1 MINVSREFK
10 EAMKTRTDFTETAT
24 ITFSDG
30 QTLSLTQHDFTLSG
44 NGITDGAG
52 SSSFPLGAVVE
63 KAIHMEL
70 MNADDHLS
78 SYSFQGAVIRLQLHF
93 ALESRTESIDY
104 GTYTV
109 VTPETYGS
117 TVQIEAVDELY
128 KADVAFST
136 RYSFPAR
143 LGDIVREAC
152 TTLGITLATPTF
164 PHDDFEVQQ
173 KPEDLTYREF
183 FAMAAMIAGGYA
195 RMNYAGQLEI
205 KAFDFSLFEQ
215 GDRLNGGIFDAN
227 SPYASGDTADGGR
240 FAPWDT
246 GYQADSGTFAG
257 MEGSHVFYNFSTLT
271 VETDDVVIT
280 GVQCEDADG
289 NVLLAGK
296 EGYVLSIENSLLAG
310 QEQAALD
317 IIGQAVIGA
326 RFRPFSGSHIAY
338 PLAEFGDP
346 GYLIDRKGNV
356 YQTILTDIDFSFFG
370 MTELSCAADSPLR
383 NSSTYASNLTKA
395 VVAARKNTQKQI
407 SAYDLEV
414 QRFASMA
421 ANSMGL
427 YETKEEQPDGSII
440 YYQHDK
446 PTIAE
451 SEIIW
456 KNTAEAFLVSNDGG
470 KTWRG
475 MDANGNVLATVLNVI
490 GINAEWIRTGIIKS
504 KEGNTYFDLS
514 SGDLVA
520 EYNGSQVKLRSKGS
534 SALLLI
540 KEDTEVGS
548 FFITTSGKSQI
559 NTNTIILG
567 AYNDPK
573 NKYFASLHDDGT
585 TSLEVG
591 EIAVIDS
598 SNENTTF
605 RVVDGNIYV
614 FDKDTGNQTFRVFN
628 TGTILG
634 YENIKIV
641 DKSGNQTFFLDNSG
655 DMFITGIINGKKNAW
670 IEQSTG
676 MWKFAV
682 QDNQYS
688 GSVQIL
694 KEQSGQSRVICR
706 GHGNNTA
713 YLGSATYRWNT
724 VFCGSVDQS
733 SDRKLKTDIGPID
746 KATEFLMDLEP
757 VQYRMKDGGK
767 RIHYGFIAQDV
778 AKAAAGHAMGDL
790 SMYKAAVIDGEKE
803 AYYDPNVPDEQLSWG
818 LDYSQII
825 APLVQVVQEQQKRL
839 DALETRLA
847 SLEKQMGK
855 EV

>member
-136 RYSFPAR
+136 RYSFPAA

-152 TTLGITLATPTF
+152 TTLGVTLATPTF

-215 GDRLNGGIFDAN
+215 GDGLNGGIFDAN

-246 GYQADSGTFAG
+246 GYQADAGTFAG

-289 NVLLAGK
+289 NVLLSGK
-296 EGYVLSIENSLLAG
+296 EGYVLSIENNLLVG

-326 RFRPFSGSHIAY
+326 RFRAFFRQPYCLSAGGVWRPRVSH
-338 PLAEFGDP
+338 
-346 GYLIDRKGNV
+346 R
-356 YQTILTDIDFSFFG
+356 Q
-370 MTELSCAADSPLR
+370 
-383 NSSTYASNLTKA
+383 
-395 VVAARKNTQKQI
+395 
-407 SAYDLEV
+407 
-414 QRFASMA
+414 
-421 ANSMGL
+421 
-427 YETKEEQPDGSII
+427 
-440 YYQHDK
+440 
-446 PTIAE
+446 
-451 SEIIW
+451 
-456 KNTAEAFLVSNDGG
+456 
-470 KTWRG
+470 
-475 MDANGNVLATVLNVI
+475 
-490 GINAEWIRTGIIKS
+490 
-504 KEGNTYFDLS
+504 EG
-514 SGDLVA
+514 
-520 EYNGSQVKLRSKGS
+520 Q
-534 SALLLI
+534 
-540 KEDTEVGS
+540 
-548 FFITTSGKSQI
+548 
-559 NTNTIILG
+559 
-567 AYNDPK
+567 
-573 NKYFASLHDDGT
+573 
-585 TSLEVG
+585 
-591 EIAVIDS
+591 
-598 SNENTTF
+598 
-605 RVVDGNIYV
+605 
-614 FDKDTGNQTFRVFN
+614 
-628 TGTILG
+628 
-634 YENIKIV
+634 
-641 DKSGNQTFFLDNSG
+641 
-655 DMFITGIINGKKNAW
+655 
-670 IEQSTG
+670 
-676 MWKFAV
+676 
-682 QDNQYS
+682 
-688 GSVQIL
+688 
-694 KEQSGQSRVICR
+694 C
-706 GHGNNTA
+706 
-713 YLGSATYRWNT
+713 
-724 VFCGSVDQS
+724 
-733 SDRKLKTDIGPID
+733 
-746 KATEFLMDLEP
+746 
-757 VQYRMKDGGK
+757 
-767 RIHYGFIAQDV
+767 
-778 AKAAAGHAMGDL
+778 
-790 SMYKAAVIDGEKE
+790 
-803 AYYDPNVPDEQLSWG
+803 VPDHPDRYRCFVFRHDGAFVRRRQP
-818 LDYSQII
+818 
-825 APLVQVVQEQQKRL
+825 A
-839 DALETRLA
+839 A
-847 SLEKQMGK
+847 
-855 EV
+855 

>member
-136 RYSFPAR
+136 RYSFPAA
-143 LGDIVREAC
+143 LGNIVREAC

-227 SPYASGDTADGGR
+227 SPYASGDVADGGR

-246 GYQADSGTFAG
+246 GYQADAGTFAG
-257 MEGSHVFYNFSTLT
+257 MENSHVFYNFSTLT

-289 NVLLAGK
+289 NVLLSGK

-427 YETKEEQPDGSII
+427 YETREEQPDGSII

-475 MDANGNVLATVLNVI
+475 MDADGNVLATVLSVI
-490 GINAEWIRTGIIKS
+490 GVKAEWIET
-504 KEGNTYFDLS
+504 EGLVVNHLS
-514 SGDLVA
+514 SSNGDFNLEAWAAALYVSIQNSPRIRIYCVDTSSNSA
-520 EYNGSQVKLRSKGS
+520 APGIAQFFSGNVSPDGKLLDNDARYG
-534 SALLLI
+534 
-540 KEDTEVGS
+540 
-548 FFITTSGKSQI
+548 FITAESIGAGQDKNGQYLGIVYARTFSGGTRMDFGVDLQNQGTYYFEMVCEQTGEQRPLFRPKSY
-559 NTNTIILG
+559 G
-567 AYNDPK
+567 
-573 NKYFASLHDDGT
+573 F
-585 TSLEVG
+585 
-591 EIAVIDS
+591 
-598 SNENTTF
+598 
-605 RVVDGNIYV
+605 
-614 FDKDTGNQTFRVFN
+614 
-628 TGTILG
+628 
-634 YENIKIV
+634 
-641 DKSGNQTFFLDNSG
+641 
-655 DMFITGIINGKKNAW
+655 
-670 IEQSTG
+670 
-676 MWKFAV
+676 
-682 QDNQYS
+682 
-688 GSVQIL
+688 
-694 KEQSGQSRVICR
+694 
-706 GHGNNTA
+706 
-713 YLGSATYRWNT
+713 LGSAAYRWNT

-733 SDRKLKTDIGPID
+733 SDRKLKTDIAPID

>member
-30 QTLSLTQHDFTLSG
+30 QTLSLTQHDVTMSG

-136 RYSFPAR
+136 RYSFPAA

-215 GDRLNGGIFDAN
+215 GDGLNGGMFDAN

-240 FAPWDT
+240 FAPWDI
-246 GYQADSGTFAG
+246 GYQADAGTFAG
-257 MEGSHVFYNFSTLT
+257 MENSHVFYNFSMLT

-289 NVLLAGK
+289 NVLLSGK

-427 YETKEEQPDGSII
+427 YETREEQPDGSII
-440 YYQHDK
+440 YYLHNK

-451 SEIIW
+451 STNIW
-456 KNTAEAFLVSNDGG
+456 KRTADVFAVSGDGG

-475 MDANGNVLATVLNVI
+475 MDANGNVLATVLSVI
-490 GINAEWIRTGIIKS
+490 GVKAEWIET
-504 KEGNTYFDLS
+504 EGLVVNHLS
-514 SGDLVA
+514 SSNGDFNLEAWAAALYVSIQNSPRIRIYCVDTSSNSA
-520 EYNGSQVKLRSKGS
+520 APGIAQFFSGNVSPDGKLLDNDARYG
-534 SALLLI
+534 
-540 KEDTEVGS
+540 
-548 FFITTSGKSQI
+548 FITAESIGAGQDKNGQYRGIVYARTFSGGTRMDFGVDLQNQGTYYFEMVCEQTGEQRPLFRPKSY
-559 NTNTIILG
+559 G
-567 AYNDPK
+567 
-573 NKYFASLHDDGT
+573 F
-585 TSLEVG
+585 
-591 EIAVIDS
+591 
-598 SNENTTF
+598 
-605 RVVDGNIYV
+605 
-614 FDKDTGNQTFRVFN
+614 
-628 TGTILG
+628 
-634 YENIKIV
+634 
-641 DKSGNQTFFLDNSG
+641 
-655 DMFITGIINGKKNAW
+655 
-670 IEQSTG
+670 
-676 MWKFAV
+676 
-682 QDNQYS
+682 
-688 GSVQIL
+688 
-694 KEQSGQSRVICR
+694 
-706 GHGNNTA
+706 
-713 YLGSATYRWNT
+713 LGSANYRWNT

-733 SDRKLKTDIGPID
+733 SDRKLKTDIAPID
-746 KATEFLMDLEP
+746 KATEFLMDLKP

-778 AKAAAGHAMGDL
+778 AKAAAGHTMGDL

-839 DALETRLA
+839 DALENRLA

>member
-10 EAMKTRTDFTETAT
+10 EAMKTRTDFTKTAT

-227 SPYASGDTADGGR
+227 SPYASGDVADGGR

-246 GYQADSGTFAG
+246 GYQADAGTFAG
-257 MEGSHVFYNFSTLT
+257 MENSHVFYNFSTLT

-289 NVLLAGK
+289 NVLLSGK

-427 YETKEEQPDGSII
+427 YETREEQPDGSII
-440 YYQHDK
+440 YYLHNK

-451 SEIIW
+451 STNIW
-456 KNTAEAFLVSNDGG
+456 KRTADVFAVSSDGG

-475 MDANGNVLATVLNVI
+475 MDADGNVLATVLSVI
-490 GINAEWIRTGIIKS
+490 GVKAEWIETANLIVNHLQSFGPFYSLDSKNGRLDLYHGDYRRMSLALYYLTGDDFNYDNTF
-504 KEGNTYFDLS
+504 GNVQIWKGKVDQNGTLLDDNARYSFITAESMMIGQKKDKTYLFQVSDT
-514 SGDLVA
+514 GDVEIAGTIHGKNGVWIDQSNGMWSFCVYNGETYNAIQEVA
-520 EYNGSQVKLRSKGS
+520 EL
-534 SALLLI
+534 
-540 KEDTEVGS
+540 
-548 FFITTSGKSQI
+548 
-559 NTNTIILG
+559 
-567 AYNDPK
+567 
-573 NKYFASLHDDGT
+573 
-585 TSLEVG
+585 
-591 EIAVIDS
+591 
-598 SNENTTF
+598 
-605 RVVDGNIYV
+605 
-614 FDKDTGNQTFRVFN
+614 
-628 TGTILG
+628 
-634 YENIKIV
+634 
-641 DKSGNQTFFLDNSG
+641 
-655 DMFITGIINGKKNAW
+655 
-670 IEQSTG
+670 
-676 MWKFAV
+676 
-682 QDNQYS
+682 
-688 GSVQIL
+688 
-694 KEQSGQSRVICR
+694 SGQKRYILR
-706 GHGNNTA
+706 GMVNGTF